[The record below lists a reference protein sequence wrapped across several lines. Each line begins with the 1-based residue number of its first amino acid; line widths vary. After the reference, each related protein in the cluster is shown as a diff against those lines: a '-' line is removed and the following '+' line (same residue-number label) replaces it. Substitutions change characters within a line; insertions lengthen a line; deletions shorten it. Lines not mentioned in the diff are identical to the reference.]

1 MTKII
6 QIAIEIPD
14 QETVK
19 ELSRILA
26 EIPEIKTTVWFDS
39 MGEKGGLAVKVIPD
53 ILLIDDRPEGARFF
67 ERLRIL
73 RSNFPQAAIFVVS
86 GEKNPEHIVQV
97 MKAGAKEYLVLPV
110 REKTLDRAVEEVR
123 HALAEAGKTSLASV
137 YSFISSKGGLGATVL
152 AVNVAVALAVRK
164 KATNVALCDT
174 SFQSGDSSVLLDIL
188 PPTSILDLC
197 KNFHRLD
204 DALLQGVMVKHASG
218 IELLAAPSHL
228 EDMEEISQEK
238 YEKILDLLRKRY
250 SQIVIDCTSM
260 HVDSITV
267 HSFNIS
273 EKIFVAIDLS
283 IPAIRNASR
292 LAAVMR
298 QFGVANENIYF
309 VVNRFSKSNLPS
321 VSEAEKTLGKRIYWL
336 FPNDFEEIVS
346 SINEGEPMVISR
358 PHSAFSEN
366 IHAFIEKIQ
375 GTAGDMEY
383 RGASGA
389 FGRHL

>member
-1 MTKII
+1 MAKII
-6 QIAIEIPD
+6 QIAIDMPD
-14 QETVK
+14 QETIK

-26 EIPEIKTTVWFDS
+26 EIPEVKTTVWFDS
-39 MGEKGGLAVKVIPD
+39 MGEKGGLAVKVFPD
-53 ILLIDDRPEGARFF
+53 ILLIDDRPEGDRFF

-73 RSNFPQAAIFVVS
+73 RNNFPLAAIFVVS

-110 REKTLDRAVEEVR
+110 REKVLARAVEEVR
-123 HALAEAGKTSLASV
+123 QALAEAGKTSLASV

-152 AVNVAVALAVRK
+152 AVNVAVALAERK
-164 KATNVALCDT
+164 KAGDVALCDT

-204 DALLQGVMVKHASG
+204 IALLQGVMLKHASG
-218 IELLAAPSHL
+218 VELLAAPTHL
-228 EDMEEISQEK
+228 EDMEEISAEK

-250 SQIVIDCTSM
+250 RQIVIDCTSM
-260 HVDSITV
+260 HVDAITV

-283 IPAIRNASR
+283 IPAIRNAVR
-292 LAAVMR
+292 LAAGMR
-298 QFGVANENIYF
+298 QFGVPDENIYF
-309 VVNRFSKSNLPS
+309 VVNRFSKPNLLA

-346 SINEGEPMVISR
+346 SINEGEPMVRFR
-358 PHSAFSEN
+358 PRSAFSEN
-366 IHAFIEKIQ
+366 IRAFIEKLK

-389 FGRHL
+389 FGRNL

>member
-1 MTKII
+1 MAKII
-6 QIAIEIPD
+6 QIAIEMPD

-26 EIPEIKTTVWFDS
+26 EIPEVKTTIWFDS
-39 MGEKGGLAVKVIPD
+39 MGEKGGLAVKVSPD
-53 ILLIDDRPEGARFF
+53 ILLIDDRPEGDRFF
-67 ERLRIL
+67 ARLRIL
-73 RSNFPQAAIFVVS
+73 RNNFPQAAIFVVS

-97 MKAGAKEYLVLPV
+97 MKDGAKEYLVLPV
-110 REKTLDRAVEEVR
+110 QEKILARAVEEVR
-123 HALAEAGKTSLASV
+123 HTLAEAGKTNLAGV

-152 AVNVAVALAVRK
+152 AVNVAVALAEGRK
-164 KATNVALCDT
+164 AGDVALCDT

-188 PPTSILDLC
+188 PQTSILDLC

-204 DALLQGVMVKHASG
+204 IALLQGVMVKHASG
-218 IELLAAPSHL
+218 IELLAAPTHL
-228 EDMEEISQEK
+228 EEMEEISQEK

-260 HVDSITV
+260 HVDTITV

-273 EKIFVAIDLS
+273 EKIFVTIDLS
-283 IPAIRNASR
+283 IPAIRNAVR

-298 QFGVANENIYF
+298 QFGVPDENIYF
-309 VVNRFSKSNLPS
+309 VVNRFSKPNLLA
-321 VSEAEKTLGKRIYWL
+321 VGEAEKTLGKRIYWL
-336 FPNDFEEIVS
+336 FPNEFEEIIS
-346 SINEGEPMVISR
+346 SINEGEPMVSSR
-358 PHSAFSEN
+358 PHSVFSEN
-366 IHAFIEKIQ
+366 IRAFIKKVR
-375 GTAGDMEY
+375 GTAEDMEY